1 MADSKVD
8 SKVRTILSE
17 LRDVNKD
24 RRRTAVMKLGMV
36 GGDQAVRTLISIVDN
51 SQEDLIVRGRAAL
64 MLGKLKDD
72 RAVPHLIRALEAPGF
87 LTPIMPRKPW
97 AKSAIG
103 APWTPCL
110 ISPIAAAT
118 RRATLLCWPCANWA
132 MSPNWKRLLCR
143 SRLSSA
149 LADAQRAPTCHLRL
163 TCRLLICSP
172 IHLLAR

>member
-1 MADSKVD
+1 MADSNSD
-8 SKVRTILSE
+8 SNVRTILSE

-87 LTPIMPRKPW
+87 LTPYHAAQALGK
-97 AKSAIG
+97 IG
-103 APWTPCL
+103 D
-110 ISPIAAAT
+110 
-118 RRATLLCWPCANWA
+118 RRAVNALLDFAD
-132 MSPNWKRLLCR
+132 S
-143 SRLSSA
+143 SRDKTRDAAVLA
-149 LADAQRAPTCHLRL
+149 LRQLGHDSDAESLATPQP
-163 TCRLLICSP
+163 P
-172 IHLLAR
+172 I

>member
-1 MADSKVD
+1 MADPEHD

-36 GGDQAVRTLISIVDN
+36 GGDQAVRTLINIVDN

-87 LTPIMPRKPW
+87 LTPYHAALALGKIGDPR
-97 AKSAIG
+97 AVG
-103 APWTPCL
+103 ALLVFADSSRDKTRE
-110 ISPIAAAT
+110 AAVQA
-118 RRATLLCWPCANWA
+118 L
-132 MSPNWKRLLCR
+132 RLLGHG
-143 SRLSSA
+143 SELDA
-149 LADAQRAPTCHLRL
+149 LAEPQP
-163 TCRLLICSP
+163 P
-172 IHLLAR
+172 I

>member
-1 MADSKVD
+1 MADTISD

-36 GGDQAVRTLISIVDN
+36 GGDQAVRTLINIVNN

-87 LTPIMPRKPW
+87 LTPYH
-97 AKSAIG
+97 A
-103 APWTPCL
+103 
-110 ISPIAAAT
+110 
-118 RRATLLCWPCANWA
+118 
-132 MSPNWKRLLCR
+132 
-143 SRLSSA
+143 A
-149 LADAQRAPTCHLRL
+149 LALGKIGDPRAVDALLHFADSSRDKTRDAAVLALRQL
-163 TCRLLICSP
+163 GCESELDSLAVPQPP
-172 IHLLAR
+172 I

>member
-1 MADSKVD
+1 MADSKND
-8 SKVRTILSE
+8 SRVRTILSE

-87 LTPIMPRKPW
+87 LTPFNAAQALGKIGDPRAVDALLDFADSSRDKTRDAAVLALRQLGYESELEGLAMPQP
-97 AKSAIG
+97 
-103 APWTPCL
+103 
-110 ISPIAAAT
+110 PI
-118 RRATLLCWPCANWA
+118 
-132 MSPNWKRLLCR
+132 
-143 SRLSSA
+143 
-149 LADAQRAPTCHLRL
+149 
-163 TCRLLICSP
+163 
-172 IHLLAR
+172 